1 MNIKYPLLILF
12 VLISAS
18 GCFSGKQTVLV
29 PTPDNGFTIVP
40 EQKKF
45 IDYYL
50 RELNSGEKIA
60 LIEQVKSAAGT
71 KYVWGGNA
79 PEEGIDCSGLLVWAY
94 SKLGHIGFRNNEDI
108 VDDITS
114 NDMYLYDIAAS
125 TPVTEMKQFLEYE
138 TGDFLFLD
146 VNHDGRIDHVA
157 VFMHYDPETETVWVW
172 DASTNT
178 KMVAYRPV
186 VGILQ
191 KNPFMGR
198 PMTLVRKQL
207 ETPADD
213 MVAGALE

>member
-1 MNIKYPLLILF
+1 MKMKYPLLILF
-12 VLISAS
+12 VLITAS

-29 PTPDNGFTIVP
+29 PTPDNGFTIAP

-50 RELNSGEKIA
+50 RELDSNEKTA
-60 LIEQVKSAAGT
+60 LIETVKSAAGT
-71 KYVWGGNA
+71 KYVWGGNE
-79 PEEGIDCSGLLVWAY
+79 PEGGIDCSGLLVWAY
-94 SKLGHIGFRNNEDI
+94 SKLGYTGFRNDEDV

-114 NDMYLYDIAAS
+114 NDMYVYDMAAPS
-125 TPVTEMKQFLEYE
+125 PITEMKQFLEYE

-157 VFMHYDPETETVWVW
+157 VFMHYDTETETVWVW

-178 KMVAYRPV
+178 QMVAYRPV
-186 VGILQ
+186 VGILS

-198 PMTLVRKQL
+198 PM
-207 ETPADD
+207 
-213 MVAGALE
+213 ALEPKQSPLASTTE